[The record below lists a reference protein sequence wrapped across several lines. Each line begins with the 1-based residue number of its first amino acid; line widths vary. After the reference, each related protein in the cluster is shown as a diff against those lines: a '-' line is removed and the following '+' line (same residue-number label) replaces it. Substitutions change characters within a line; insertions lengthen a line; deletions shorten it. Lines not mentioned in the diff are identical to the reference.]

1 MASVRAG
8 EVGGARKG
16 VNGGG
21 GTAAVSESMATL
33 HSTPAR
39 FLLQESS
46 GRRGEPSELLVGAR
60 GGRRRRGF
68 VGDGEARVRF
78 LRGIERSRGNGRGKE
93 WDRGREG
100 FVVFIHARVEAA
112 ASIAEPGIDGRC
124 IDTELVADGERDKRD
139 FLPIT
144 PCILF
149 SSSQTSPFDY
159 FNSKLK

>member
-1 MASVRAG
+1 M
-8 EVGGARKG
+8 
-16 VNGGG
+16 
-21 GTAAVSESMATL
+21 
-33 HSTPAR
+33 
-39 FLLQESS
+39 
-46 GRRGEPSELLVGAR
+46 
-60 GGRRRRGF
+60 
-68 VGDGEARVRF
+68 
-78 LRGIERSRGNGRGKE
+78 
-93 WDRGREG
+93 
-100 FVVFIHARVEAA
+100 VFIHARVEAA